1 MYCYRQCTPNIRRKL
16 AQHLPITAEDSSI
29 QMANLNM
36 LLSTMFSALH
46 SYKQLLLPSP
56 EDPLHN
62 GIYVIQDHQTSMSNI
77 FRLSYHYH
85 HLFFLLFSFFS
96 YLLYILSCSLS
107 YRTISSTFN
116 HQQTSFPGTTCDVI
130 RKRERR
136 TVTFG
141 LFVYFIWI
149 IISLLYIYQE
159 SFTLLHTFNYIFI
172 IRNFLEHCSE
182 SLVVSTSLSGALQ
195 FTVCIRNI
203 TVCILHQEHYNL
215 YFTSGTLHP
224 GTLQFIFYI
233 RSITSGI
240 L

>member
-36 LLSTMFSALH
+36 LLSTMFSALR

-62 GIYVIQDHQTSMSNI
+62 GIYVIQDHQTSMSKTS
-77 FRLSYHYH
+77 LDYLQS
-85 HLFFLLFSFFS
+85 LTTCFFSFVFLFSFFA
-96 YLLYILSCSLS
+96 YLLYILSFSLS
-107 YRTISSTFN
+107 FRTISSTFN
-116 HQQTSFPGTTCDVI
+116 HQQTSFSGTTSDVI

-141 LFVYFIWI
+141 LFIYFIWI

-159 SFTLLHTFNYIFI
+159 SLHYCIPLTISSSFGTFW
-172 IRNFLEHCSE
+172 
-182 SLVVSTSLSGALQ
+182 
-195 FTVCIRNI
+195 NI
-203 TVCILHQEHYNL
+203 AVN
-215 YFTSGTLHP
+215 
-224 GTLQFIFYI
+224 
-233 RSITSGI
+233 R
-240 L
+240 